1 MMGRTVVIDSDRR
14 LAAALLLRA
23 AKDAQSDDP
32 ALAVEA
38 RRWLISRGAFWA
50 ELALGIPQER
60 LMYWVDRLPALPYE
74 QLTMF
79 EAWCEP
85 SEWVE

>member
-23 AKDAQSDDP
+23 VKDAQSDDP

-38 RRWLISRGAFWA
+38 RRWLIGRGAFWA
-50 ELALGIPQER
+50 ELALNIPQER
-60 LMYWVDRLPALPYE
+60 LMYWVDRLSALPYE

-79 EAWCEP
+79 DGL
-85 SEWVE
+85 V